1 MKREPLTRRQAQVFA
16 FIKKFMADNEYPPS
30 VTDICK
36 KLGLWPNG
44 VDQHLK
50 LIAKKGY
57 LRRVPN
63 TARGIVIL

>member
-1 MKREPLTRRQAQVFA
+1 MKKEPLTKRQAQVLS
-16 FIKKFMADNEYPPS
+16 FIKKFMVVNGYPPS

-36 KLGLWPNG
+36 KLDLWPNG
-44 VDQHLK
+44 AFQHLH

-57 LRRVPN
+57 IRRVPN